1 MQRVAQYGTIKRQA
15 IKLTD
20 TLQTIEERAR
30 EKKDMTLRKQEEVRN
45 NR

>member
-1 MQRVAQYGTIKRQA
+1 MQRVAPYVTLKRQA

-20 TLQTIEERAR
+20 TLQTIEERGQ
-30 EKKDMTLRKQEEVRN
+30 EKKDMTIRKQEEVRN